1 MRTLLRYALLGLV
14 LLTVMLVSALIT
26 MRLAIHG
33 REIVVPR
40 LVGLTPAEA
49 ERAALSNG
57 LLVQVESRFYS
68 ADVPDGRIMSQV
80 PEAGARVRRG
90 WRVRVAES
98 MGPQRVT
105 IPSVVGQS
113 TRAAEL
119 NLQRRGL
126 EVGTVAVAH
135 IPDLPPDR
143 VVAQS
148 PPPNAS
154 LLSPSIS
161 LLVTAP
167 KEEQQLVMPDFVGR
181 PVAEATKAVE
191 AAGLKVSEVK
201 PFSEGLPANAPIH
214 ATVAGTSLVVRQVPA
229 AGQRITAG
237 ATVSF
242 EVAQ

>member
-33 REIVVPR
+33 REIAVPL
-40 LVGLTPAEA
+40 LVGMTPAEA

-68 ADVPDGRIMSQV
+68 ADVPAGRIMSQV
-80 PEAGARVRRG
+80 PAASVRVRRG
-90 WRVRVAES
+90 WRIRVAES
-98 MGPQRVT
+98 MGPQRVI

-113 TRAAEL
+113 PRAAEL

-126 EVGTVAVAH
+126 EVGAVAVAH
-135 IPDLPPDR
+135 VPDLPPDR

-148 PPPNAS
+148 PPANAS
-154 LLSPSIS
+154 LYSPKVS
-161 LLVTAP
+161 LLVTPA
-167 KEEQQLVMPDFVGR
+167 KDEQQFLMPDFVGR
-181 PVAEATKAVE
+181 PLVQAIKAIQ
-191 AAGLKVSEVK
+191 AAGFKLGEVK
-201 PFSEGLPANAPIH
+201 PFAEGVPLTPPRSSSTAAALIVKQ
-214 ATVAGTSLVVRQVPA
+214 APA
-229 AGQRITAG
+229 AGQRIAAG
-237 ATVSF
+237 STISF

>member
-33 REIVVPR
+33 REIAVPK

-49 ERAALSNG
+49 ERAALGNG

-167 KEEQQLVMPDFVGR
+167 KDEQQFVMPDFVGR
-181 PVAEATKAVE
+181 PLAEVTKAVE
-191 AAGLKVSEVK
+191 TAGFKVGDVK
-201 PFSEGLPANAPIH
+201 PFSEGLPTNAAVHANI
-214 ATVAGTSLVVRQVPA
+214 AGTSLVVRQVPA

-237 ATVSF
+237 STVSF

>member
-14 LLTVMLVSALIT
+14 LLAVMLVSALIT

-33 REIVVPR
+33 REIVVPK

-49 ERAALSNG
+49 ERVALGTG

-68 ADVPDGRIMSQV
+68 ADVPEGRIMSQV
-80 PEAGARVRRG
+80 PPAGATVRRG

-98 MGPQRVT
+98 LGPQRVI
-105 IPSVVGQS
+105 IPSVIGQS
-113 TRAAEL
+113 ARAAEL

-126 EVGTVAVAH
+126 ELGSVAVAH
-135 IPDLPPDR
+135 IPAAPPDR

-154 LLSPSIS
+154 LYAPKIS
-161 LLVTAP
+161 LLVSAP
-167 KEEQQLVMPDFVGR
+167 REEQQFVMPNFVGR
-181 PVAEATKAVE
+181 PLAEATRAVE
-191 AAGLKVSEVK
+191 AAGLKVA
-201 PFSEGLPANAPIH
+201 EGEPPAAGSPAAPRNGAAVI
-214 ATVAGTSLVVRQVPA
+214 VRQTPA
-229 AGQRITAG
+229 AGQRASAG
-237 ATVSF
+237 ATITF